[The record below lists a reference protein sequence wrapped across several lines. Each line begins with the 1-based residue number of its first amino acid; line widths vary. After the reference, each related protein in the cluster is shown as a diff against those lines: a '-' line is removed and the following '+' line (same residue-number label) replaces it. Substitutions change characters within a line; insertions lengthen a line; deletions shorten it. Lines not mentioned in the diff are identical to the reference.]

1 VTGGGTVKDGTVRVW
16 RLADGTPVGQP
27 ITGHDGPVNAV
38 AAGRLPDGTP
48 VIVTGGSLKDG
59 TVWVWRL
66 ADGTLLVPP
75 LYLPELVSG
84 VAVQGNAIVTAAGAH
99 IAVHQP
105 ALSRVTR

>member
-16 RLADGTPVGQP
+16 RLADGT
-27 ITGHDGPVNAV
+27 
-38 AAGRLPDGTP
+38 
-48 VIVTGGSLKDG
+48 
-59 TVWVWRL
+59 
-66 ADGTLLVPP
+66 LLVPP
-75 LYLPELVSG
+75 LYLPESVSG